1 MDILQNIADYN
12 MNEWV
17 EGTGLP
23 ASTMVPAAIGLFVAG
38 LALYVGVDSAVFAL
52 SSN

>member
-12 MNEWV
+12 MNEWANA
-17 EGTGLP
+17 TGLP
-23 ASTMVPAAIGLFVAG
+23 GATMVPAAIGLVVVG
-38 LALYVGVDSAVFAL
+38 LALYLGVDPLVAAL